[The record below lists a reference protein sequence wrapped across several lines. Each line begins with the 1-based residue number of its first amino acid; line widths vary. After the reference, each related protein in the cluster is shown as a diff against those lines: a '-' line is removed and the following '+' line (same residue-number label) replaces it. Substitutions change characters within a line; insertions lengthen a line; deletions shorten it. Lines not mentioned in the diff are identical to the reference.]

1 MPYAIPRRQ
10 RPAPRVEIRDDLAIT
25 LHRDGTVSYWAPHL
39 RSWIREQ
46 AAVVPPHTLAAMPS
60 AERQRIRS
68 HAERH
73 PLPQQKEA

>member
-1 MPYAIPRRQ
+1 MYRIPRRAT
-10 RPAPRVEIRDDLAIT
+10 RPAMPTIRDDLAIT